1 MSVKANSSGL
11 VRSLSLSQAIM
22 IGVASMI
29 GGAIFVLVGP
39 GISAAGP
46 ALIVAF
52 LLNGIITL
60 FTALTYAELGSA
72 LPATGGGY
80 KWVREGLPRP
90 NSYLSGWMAWFAHT
104 IAGSLYAVAF
114 GTFFGHLLKSAEII
128 DDTFGIPLEKLFAVI
143 AIVIFTIVNIRGSSH
158 TGKVGSAITF
168 TQLGIIAALVI
179 AALVAMTFTNPN
191 WPTNFRDFFPN
202 GTSGLILAMGITFI
216 AFEGYEII
224 AQAGDEIKKP
234 KKNIP
239 KAILISLGIVV
250 SVYILFAFVFIGG
263 LDPLQIGQPA
273 WEFIGD
279 HGELGIIEAAEY
291 YLPFGAL
298 IVLAGGF
305 VSTLAAL
312 NATTFAASRVSF
324 AMGRNHDLP
333 PVFSRLHPK
342 YRTPFAST
350 IFSAVVMITLA
361 MLFDLT
367 MIALAA
373 SVMFLFLFA
382 QVNVACITIR
392 RMAKEKK
399 LTYGFKTPFFPVVPI
414 IGFAVVSIL
423 AVYLLFAQPLS
434 WLIALVWIGIG
445 FLIYRLYTS
454 KREKHAIAPLVF
466 NQEPAERKEYRIL
479 VVFSKNK
486 AAKFA
491 KIAAAIADQKD
502 GEISFLSVIT
512 VPKQTPLAF
521 ANKAGE
527 TGIGV
532 FDELKKSI
540 SHSIR
545 HRYLV
550 RLSHDP
556 TEAILATAEDE
567 GINTMIVDFSFL
579 RNNRKL
585 LSLSTCD
592 IIGVIPGKNF
602 DKDMSNLIV
611 SYDGGSTRRQILK
624 KLVGEVTHSN
634 LGLELAHIISK
645 EYKSKIKVVRG
656 VTQSPETE
664 VEIVN
669 RINDVMIDLDLKK
682 IQFEKVYPKT
692 KNMLVSSELLK
703 NFNKVKSGVLILGA
717 GNQADTAFSPKTLEL
732 ADKSKKTVFIVRN
745 HLFSEFHTRSFFNI
759 LLQIIKENKILYRI
773 YIEILASISFIK
785 SKQKLG
791 RYDEEYFDSKY

>member
-1 MSVKANSSGL
+1 MSIQTKSSGL
-11 VRSLSLSQAIM
+11 IRSLSLSQAVM

-39 GISAAGP
+39 GIDAAGP
-46 ALIVAF
+46 ALIIAF
-52 LLNGIITL
+52 LLNGVITL
-60 FTALTYAELGSA
+60 FTALVYAELGSA

-114 GTFFGHLLKSAEII
+114 GTFLGHLLKSAEII
-128 DDTFGIPLEKLFAVI
+128 DNASGLPLEKIFAAI
-143 AIVIFTIVNIRGSSH
+143 AIIAFTFVNVRGSSH

-168 TQLGIIAALVI
+168 SQLAIIGILII
-179 AALVAMTFTNPN
+179 AALVAMSFLNPN
-191 WPTNFRDFFPN
+191 WPDNFQDFFPN
-202 GTSGLILAMGITFI
+202 GTMGLVLAMGLTFI

-239 KAILISLGIVV
+239 KAILISLGIVISIYV
-250 SVYILFAFVFIGG
+250 VFAFVFIGG
-263 LDPLQIGQPA
+263 LNPMQLGQPA
-273 WEFIGD
+273 WEFIGE

-333 PVFSRLHPK
+333 PIFNRLHKK
-342 YRTPFAST
+342 YRTPFIST
-350 IFSAVVMITLA
+350 IFSAIVMLVLA
-361 MLFDLT
+361 MSFDLT

-382 QVNVACITIR
+382 QVNAACITIR
-392 RMAKEKK
+392 RLSKEKK
-399 LTYGFKTPFFPVVPI
+399 LVYGFKTPLFPLVPI
-414 IGFAVVSIL
+414 IGFALVSIL
-423 AVYLLFAQPLS
+423 AVYLLFSQPLS
-434 WLIALVWIGIG
+434 WLIAIIWVAMG
-445 FLIYRLYTS
+445 FVIYKFYTS
-454 KREKHAIAPLVF
+454 KKEKEYHAPLIF
-466 NQEPAERKEYRIL
+466 NQSPEERKEYRIL
-479 VVFSKNK
+479 VVFKKRTSTKL
-486 AAKFA
+486 AKLA
-491 KIAAAIADQKD
+491 EAIAEHKD
-502 GEISFLSVIT
+502 GEISFLNVIT
-512 VPKQTPLAF
+512 VPKQTPLSF
-521 ANKAGE
+521 ANKSGE

-532 FDELKKSI
+532 FDKFKKSI

-550 RLSHDP
+550 RLCHDP
-556 TEAILATAEDE
+556 TEAILATAEE
-567 GINTMIVDFSFL
+567 QSINTLIVDFSFL

-592 IIGVIPGKNF
+592 IVGVKLRKNF
-602 DKDMSNLIV
+602 VKDISNLIV
-611 SYDGGSTRRQILK
+611 SYDSGR
-624 KLVGEVTHSN
+624 HSN
-634 LGLELAHIISK
+634 LGLEISAAISK
-645 EYKSKIKVVRG
+645 QHNSKIRIVRG
-656 VTQSPETE
+656 INQSPEIETQ
-664 VEIVN
+664 IVN
-669 RINDVMIDLDLKK
+669 KINDVMFSLDIKK
-682 IQFEKVYPKT
+682 MQFEEVEPKT

-703 NFNKVKSGVLILGA
+703 NFDRTKNGMVFLGA

-732 ADKSKKTVFIVRN
+732 ADKSKKTIIIVRN
-745 HLFSEFHTRSFFNI
+745 HMFSEFHTRSFWNVFMQI
-759 LLQIIKENKILYRI
+759 LKQNKYLYRAYIECLAFVYIIKPKKKI
-773 YIEILASISFIK
+773 EK
-785 SKQKLG
+785 HNE
-791 RYDEEYFDSKY
+791 DYFES

>member
-1 MSVKANSSGL
+1 MSAETNSSGL

-46 ALIVAF
+46 ALIIAF
-52 LLNGIITL
+52 LLNGVITL

-143 AIVIFTIVNIRGSSH
+143 AIIIFTIVNIRGSSH

-333 PVFSRLHPK
+333 SVFGKLHPK

-399 LTYGFKTPFFPVVPI
+399 LTYGFKTPFFPVVPA

-434 WLIALVWIGIG
+434 WIIALVWIGIG

-454 KREKHAIAPLVF
+454 KREKQAIAPLVF
-466 NQEPAERKEYRIL
+466 NQEPSERKEYRIL
-479 VVFSKNK
+479 VVFSKNT
-486 AAKFA
+486 ATKFA
-491 KIAAAIADQKD
+491 KIATAIADQKE
-502 GEISFLSVIT
+502 GEVSFLSVIT
-512 VPKQTPLAF
+512 VPKQTPLSF

-592 IIGVIPGKNF
+592 IIGVIPGKDF

-611 SYDGGSTRRQILK
+611 SYDGGPTRMQIVK
-624 KLVGEVTHSN
+624 KFVGEVTHSN

-656 VTQSPETE
+656 VTQSPEVE

-669 RINDVMIDLDLKK
+669 RINNVMFDLDLKK

-703 NFNKVKSGVLILGA
+703 NFNKVKTGVLILGA
-717 GNQADTAFSPKTLEL
+717 GNQADAAFSPKTLEL

-745 HLFSEFHTRSFFNI
+745 HVFSEFHTRSFWNI
-759 LLQIIKENKILYRI
+759 LLQIIKQNKLLYRI
-773 YIEILASISFIK
+773 YIEILASIYLIDSN
-785 SKQKLG
+785 QKLG
-791 RYDEEYFDSKY
+791 RYAAEYFDSKS

>member
-1 MSVKANSSGL
+1 MSTETNSSGL

-52 LLNGIITL
+52 LLNGVITL

-80 KWVREGLPRP
+80 KWIREGLPRP
-90 NSYLSGWMAWFAHT
+90 NSYLSGWMAWFAHS

-128 DDTFGIPLEKLFAVI
+128 DDTFGIPLEKLFAII
-143 AIVIFTIVNIRGSSH
+143 AIIIFAFVNIRGSSH

-168 TQLGIIAALVI
+168 TQLGIIGALVI
-179 AALVAMTFTNPN
+179 AALAAMTFANPN
-191 WPTNFRDFFPN
+191 WPTNFQDFFPN
-202 GTSGLILAMGITFI
+202 GTSGLILAMGLTFI

-239 KAILISLGIVV
+239 KAILISLGIVI
-250 SVYILFAFVFIGG
+250 SVYVLFAFVFIGG

-273 WEFIGD
+273 WEFIGGY
-279 HGELGIIEAAEY
+279 GELGIIEAAEY

-333 PVFSRLHPK
+333 PAFSKLHQK
-342 YRTPFAST
+342 YRTPFVST
-350 IFSAVVMITLA
+350 ICSAIVMIVLA
-361 MLFDLT
+361 VSFDLT

-382 QVNVACITIR
+382 QVNIACITIR
-392 RMAKEKK
+392 RLAKERKIV
-399 LTYGFKTPFFPVVPI
+399 YGFKTPFFPLIPI
-414 IGFAVVSIL
+414 IGFSVVCLL
-423 AVYLLFAQPLS
+423 AIYLLFSQPLS
-434 WLIALVWIGIG
+434 WAIAIVWIVIG
-445 FLIYRLYTS
+445 FLIYKLYTS
-454 KREKHAIAPLVF
+454 KREKQAIAPLVF
-466 NQEPAERKEYRIL
+466 NQEPSERKEYRIL
-479 VVFSKNK
+479 VVFSKSTATK
-486 AAKFA
+486 LA
-491 KIAAAIADQKD
+491 KIASAIADQKD
-502 GEISFLSVIT
+502 GEISFLSVIS
-512 VPKQTPLAF
+512 VPKQTPLSF

-532 FDELKKSI
+532 FDKLKKSI

-556 TEAILATAEDE
+556 TEAILATAEEE

-602 DKDMSNLIV
+602 AKDVSNLIV
-611 SYDGGSTRRQILK
+611 SYDKGR
-624 KLVGEVTHSN
+624 HSN
-634 LGLELAHIISK
+634 LGLELAHAISK
-645 EYKSKIKVVRG
+645 DYNSKIRVVRG
-656 VTQSPETE
+656 ITQSPEVE

-669 RINDVMIDLDLKK
+669 RINEVMFDLDLKK

-692 KNMLVSSELLK
+692 QNMLVSSELLK
-703 NFNKVKSGVLILGA
+703 NFNKVKHGILILGA
-717 GNQADTAFSPKTLEL
+717 GNQADTAFSPKALEL

-745 HLFSEFHTRSFFNI
+745 HLFSEFHARSFWNMF
-759 LLQIIKENKILYRI
+759 LQIAKENKLLYRV
-773 YIEILASISFIK
+773 YIEILALMSLIK
-785 SKQKLG
+785 SKQKIG
-791 RYDEEYFDSKY
+791 RYDEEYFDTKF